1 MNYNDFLKKKS
12 LTDNLYL
19 IVGEEKYLADKV
31 ENFIKKEFLADNLD
45 GVIAVNGVAEIKELS
60 NAVNSVP
67 FFAPY
72 NLVVVKEFKLL
83 RDSKK
88 NAEKSKEKDE
98 EDFLTLINLLPQ
110 FSILVLIADK
120 VDKRRKIYKAIDK
133 NGTIIEV
140 NRLKVKE
147 VREWLEIKLRELGK
161 SFDSEANR
169 YFLEVVSRMS
179 NISLGLLDQEINKI
193 GLYNEEKIIT
203 KKDLVKVIAGIPEAS
218 IFALTDAIG
227 ERKLVKALNLLKE
240 QIANGEH
247 FLKILTMLIRE
258 VRLLLRAKQL
268 KELGYSHDNIATK
281 LELLSFIAD
290 KVIEKS
296 RNFTEKKLEQAL
308 INLAQLDG
316 DFKTG
321 QADNVAME
329 KIIIDLIKK

>member
-31 ENFIKKEFLADNLD
+31 ESFIKKEFLADNLD

-60 NAVNSVP
+60 NTVNSVP

-72 NLVVVKEFKLL
+72 NFAVVKEFKLL

-161 SFDSEANR
+161 SFDSEANQ

-203 KKDLVKVIAGIPEAS
+203 KKDLVNVFAGIPEAS